1 MSRLSDLNQ
10 QIPQC
15 ELCPRLRVYC
25 RQVAQERK
33 KQFAQDEYWGKPV
46 PGWGDENARIL
57 IVGLAPAA
65 HGSNRTGRM
74 LTGDGTDGMGTS
86 DFLAASLYRNGL
98 ANQPTSRQ
106 AGDGYQLNGVYYS
119 AIARCAPPE
128 NKPTPA
134 EIQACGAYLQTEL
147 SALPN
152 LRVIVA
158 LGKLA
163 FDQVWRLLPAQT
175 LPRPVF
181 AHGARVQ
188 ADGQP
193 VLLGTYH
200 PSRQNTQTGKLSPSM
215 LDQIFQL
222 ALQF

>member
-1 MSRLSDLNQ
+1 MSHLAELNQ
-10 QIPQC
+10 KIPQC
-15 ELCPRLRVYC
+15 ELCPRLRSYC

-46 PGWGDENARIL
+46 PGWGDENAHIL

-86 DFLAASLYRNGL
+86 DFLAASLYRTGL
-98 ANQPTSRQ
+98 ANQPTSRH
-106 AGDGYQLNGVYYS
+106 ANDGFQLKGVYYS

-134 EIQACGAYLQTEL
+134 EIQTCGAYLQTEL

-175 LPRPVF
+175 LPRPTF
-181 AHGARVQ
+181 AHGAQVQ

-193 VLLGTYH
+193 ALLGTYH